1 MAAAKKAKKAAPKKA
16 AKKKVFQIHNSG
28 AAPQG
33 SAPVLSARRR
43 LHVAVV
49 GFAVGFIEQCLT
61 SSNDAVPMMT
71 VLDCNHP
78 TSFDRF
84 RGPQQHGTYCPGRRR
99 FEIGALCLAPA
110 PDRKSTRL
118 NSSHQC
124 ASRMPS
130 SA

>member
-84 RGPQQHGTYCPGRRR
+84 RGPQQHGTYCPRSEEHTSELQSLMRISYAV
-99 FEIGALCLAPA
+99 FCL
-110 PDRKSTRL
+110 KTKHTTL
-118 NSSHQC
+118 
-124 ASRMPS
+124 
-130 SA
+130 

>member
-16 AKKKVFQIHNSG
+16 AKKKVFQIHDSG

-61 SSNDAVPMMT
+61 SSNDAVQMMT

-78 TSFDRF
+78 TDRT
-84 RGPQQHGTYCPGRRR
+84 RVVSGKSVSVRVDLGGRR
-99 FEIGALCLAPA
+99 IIKKKN
-110 PDRKSTRL
+110 RKMIRNL
-118 NSSHQC
+118 IKINK
-124 ASRMPS
+124 
-130 SA
+130 